1 MLRMRKKPPSD
12 RPNINSGQAWSAMDM
27 EGLLDL
33 HETGEPAW
41 EDSDRVDEPPGAG
54 KRNPDAAPEILGGS

>member
-33 HETGEPAW
+33 HETGEPA
-41 EDSDRVDEPPGAG
+41 RVTIRRARRSAVEPVL
-54 KRNPDAAPEILGGS
+54 RE